1 MSAINTALP
10 RMRAATATDIEV
22 SGEIPV
28 PFSINTRTNATI
40 CRATKKKIVGGSNA
54 KNSSLSL
61 VDSLDMEL
69 NCDESCRF
77 HGSCS
82 RIWLG
87 RIACAFHDRRDQLI
101 DKKAGGPC
109 EPARRE
115 GPFCYWLGPLLAAS
129 ACSLFFPISAFTA
142 SRLKLAARCIGGKS
156 RERCRHLPS
165 PCL

>member
-10 RMRAATATDIEV
+10 RMRAATATDIED

-28 PFSINTRTNATI
+28 PFSIITRTNATI

-69 NCDESCRF
+69 HCDESCRF
-77 HGSCS
+77 HGFCS

-87 RIACAFHDRRDQLI
+87 RMRRAFRDRRDQG
-101 DKKAGGPC
+101 D
-109 EPARRE
+109 
-115 GPFCYWLGPLLAAS
+115 
-129 ACSLFFPISAFTA
+129 
-142 SRLKLAARCIGGKS
+142 
-156 RERCRHLPS
+156 
-165 PCL
+165 